1 MGKEEAGTLCPSF
14 DPPYFACRYLYLQ
27 ASSTDVNGTGG
38 LGGVLWPT
46 LAALDGHGRDGSVL
60 LRQAAAADP
69 RPAGLDASL
78 VGGTG
83 GRLLHPALTALDGRG
98 RDRPSPAS
106 RRPRR
111 ACAGPAAGCCGL
123 PSPLWMGVGG
133 TGGGLLRP
141 ALAAVSNP
149 GRAPLWYR
157 D

>member
-60 LRQAAAADP
+60 LRQDAAADP
-69 RPAGLDASL
+69 HPAGLDASL

-98 RDRPSPAS
+98 RDRLSPPSTS
-106 RRPRR
+106 V
-111 ACAGPAAGCCGL
+111 CGTGCGL
-123 PSPLWMGVGG
+123 LW
-133 TGGGLLRP
+133 P
-141 ALAAVSNP
+141 ALAALD
-149 GRAPLWYR
+149 GRGRDRRWAAAPCPRRPL
-157 D
+157 